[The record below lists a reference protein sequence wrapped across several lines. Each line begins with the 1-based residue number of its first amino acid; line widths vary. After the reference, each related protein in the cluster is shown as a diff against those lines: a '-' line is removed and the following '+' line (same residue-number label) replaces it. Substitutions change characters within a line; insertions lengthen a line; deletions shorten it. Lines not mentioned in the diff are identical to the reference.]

1 MRETRELGMADD
13 RQLEIDF
20 VQKNYEH
27 NLKTANYLLG
37 AHGAC
42 LLLALSALREYSTIG
57 PVKGVGTFIVIFGV
71 GLLAAIANYASL
83 SLARGVAINAAR
95 NEAEADETTVKFI
108 SRAHLIALSI
118 SLLLFILAVLVAMW
132 RFASL

>member
-1 MRETRELGMADD
+1 MADN

-42 LLLALSALREYSTIG
+42 LLLALSALKEYSVTS
-57 PVKGVGTFIVIFGV
+57 PVKGVGTFIVLFGV

-95 NEAEADETTVKFI
+95 DDEEADETTVKFI
-108 SRAHLIALSI
+108 SKAHLTALSI
-118 SLLLFILAVLVAMW
+118 SLFLFILAVSTAMW
-132 RFASL
+132 RYATL